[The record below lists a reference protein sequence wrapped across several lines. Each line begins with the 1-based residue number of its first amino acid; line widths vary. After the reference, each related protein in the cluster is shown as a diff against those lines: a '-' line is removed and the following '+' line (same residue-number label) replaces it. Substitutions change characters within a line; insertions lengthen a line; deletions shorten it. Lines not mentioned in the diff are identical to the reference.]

1 MQSNFKAGESITD
14 DCQDVSD
21 DRLLSMVI
29 AQLTALSRE

>member
-1 MQSNFKAGESITD
+1 MQSIFKAGESITD

-29 AQLTALSRE
+29 AQFAALPGE